1 MIKIKT
7 VSSLEKCFLD
17 SDPDD
22 FEQIDSISVLKNQRF
37 SFQIIARP
45 LGDDRLMHRLY
56 AKFTASGCLA
66 PFVSARTVEF
76 IT

>member
-22 FEQIDSISVLKNQRF
+22 FEQIDSISVLKLQRF
-37 SFQIIARP
+37 SFQTLCP
-45 LGDDRLMHRLY
+45 
-56 AKFTASGCLA
+56 
-66 PFVSARTVEF
+66 
-76 IT
+76 